1 MQDRRRIKIRVCYLF
16 PWLLVAAFPL
26 FLMASGRPP
35 SLPFSSIDSL
45 SQREQQLR
53 RLPVHASEFADV
65 RRLTARTWCEATL
78 PPQALTTPDPLLDAG
93 GGVKIKVSFI
103 VGIDG
108 RVHSALILESAGTSQ
123 DHQILKT
130 VHAWRYRPEM
140 CNGVP
145 TKSEGK
151 IEFSSR

>member
-1 MQDRRRIKIRVCYLF
+1 MQDRKRIRIRARYLS
-16 PWLLVAAFPL
+16 PWLFLSAFPV

-35 SLPFSSIDSL
+35 SLRVSSIDSL
-45 SQREQQLR
+45 SQRERQLR
-53 RLPVHASEFADV
+53 RLPVHVSEFADV
-65 RRLTARTWCEATL
+65 LRLTARTWCEATL

>member
-1 MQDRRRIKIRVCYLF
+1 MQDRKRIRIRARYLS
-16 PWLLVAAFPL
+16 PWLFLSAFPV

-35 SLPFSSIDSL
+35 SLRVSSIDSL
-45 SQREQQLR
+45 SQRERQLR
-53 RLPVHASEFADV
+53 RLPVHVSEFADV
-65 RRLTARTWCEATL
+65 LRLTARTWCEATL

-145 TKSEGK
+145 TESEGK